1 MVLTSDVVVVLKEVC
16 MYKPK
21 SSCCCYSFCNVDILS
36 LVCMY
41 VRMSSYAYMPCF
53 LTLYRHDFVV
63 FLYFFSAQYINGVQP
78 SSNQTKHT
86 LKCWIKMIAF
96 LLSSL
101 QWKSYGILFLYC
113 QSFFPVNQWSLW
125 NWKLMMFRAFINIV
139 IIIRRHCFDSS
150 VLIGDESDFKLFS
163 FW

>member
-1 MVLTSDVVVVLKEVC
+1 MITYLLHSSDAGEGTVGKSVMVLTSDVVVVLKEVC

-78 SSNQTKHT
+78 SSNKTKHT
-86 LKCWIKMIAF
+86 LKMLNADDGIFTFFITIE
-96 LLSSL
+96 
-101 QWKSYGILFLYC
+101 KS
-113 QSFFPVNQWSLW
+113 
-125 NWKLMMFRAFINIV
+125 
-139 IIIRRHCFDSS
+139 
-150 VLIGDESDFKLFS
+150 
-163 FW
+163 

>member
-1 MVLTSDVVVVLKEVC
+1 MKKRARVITYLLHSSDAGEGTVGKSVMVLTSDVVVVLKEVC

-96 LLSSL
+96 LLSLL
-101 QWKSYGILFLYC
+101 QWKSYDILFLNC
-113 QSFFPVNQWSLW
+113 QTFFRWKSTISLKLKVND
-125 NWKLMMFRAFINIV
+125 V
-139 IIIRRHCFDSS
+139 
-150 VLIGDESDFKLFS
+150 
-163 FW
+163 